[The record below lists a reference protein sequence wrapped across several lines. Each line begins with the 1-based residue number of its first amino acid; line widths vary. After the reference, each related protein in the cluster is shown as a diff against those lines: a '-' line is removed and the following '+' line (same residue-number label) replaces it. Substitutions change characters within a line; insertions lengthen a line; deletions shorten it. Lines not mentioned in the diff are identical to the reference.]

1 MGSLPS
7 KRPATHLGARLTS
20 VTIEKYYN
28 ALARRRTAG
37 EQANSSEQSHDDQI
51 NNKDTNNASSC
62 YGSKIREITDN
73 NDTKKASDAHLF
85 KETPKCDT
93 TAITPKRVGSKVLRN
108 VGTRPD
114 DRGMANLYR
123 DSAPHILKAAD
134 KCRIDRALILTIK
147 SGFDSKR
154 LTEAAMAWIKKHPWE
169 PAAVF
174 VPLAFLACMPSI
186 LGTAGFRAGGI
197 APGKRTCFPRSPNA
211 RVLTLRQ
218 IAWQQISRPVLAM
231 SQQIPPSPFSPVR
244 PWAAMALPLS
254 LDRSGRYRRCALV
267 LLLPGSGGEVQGIVN
282 TLALLPRILSL
293 NKA

>member
-51 NNKDTNNASSC
+51 NNKDTNNASSS

-197 APGKRTCFPRSPNA
+197 APDSVAADIQASIGNVAADSTFA
-211 RVLTLRQ
+211 VLT
-218 IAWQQISRPVLAM
+218 S
-231 SQQIPPSPFSPVR
+231 
-244 PWAAMALPLS
+244 AAMGGYGATIVFGSVWAVPTVCLGATAAWK
-254 LDRSGRYRRCALV
+254 RWRGARNRKYSGVAAANTKSEQGLGV
-267 LLLPGSGGEVQGIVN
+267 GGDVCGARLRKI
-282 TLALLPRILSL
+282 R
-293 NKA
+293 